1 MTPGPWTIAE
11 DGTIE
16 ARDRGLVG
24 QLKYASPEDR
34 AAIEQ
39 TPRVRALLEDLLQ
52 AVETGT
58 VTPVLIRAC
67 RDAL

>member
-1 MTPGPWTIAE
+1 MTPGPWTIAY

-16 ARDRGLVG
+16 SRDRGLVG
-24 QLKYASPEDR
+24 QLRYASPEDR

>member
-1 MTPGPWTIAE
+1 MTPGPWTIAD

-16 ARDRGLVG
+16 VVG
-24 QLKYASPEDR
+24 QLKYASPEYR
-34 AAIEQ
+34 AVIQNA
-39 TPRVRALLEDLLQ
+39 PRVRALLEDLLQ
-52 AVETGT
+52 AVEAGM

>member
-1 MTPGPWTIAE
+1 MTPGSWTIAD

-16 ARDRGLVG
+16 ARHRGLVG

-34 AAIEQ
+34 AVIQNA
-39 TPRVRALLEDLLQ
+39 PRVRALLEDLLQ
-52 AVETGT
+52 AVEAGT

>member
-1 MTPGPWTIAE
+1 VTPKTTQRVA
-11 DGTIE
+11 
-16 ARDRGLVG
+16 ALRQRRASQGLVR
-24 QLKYASPEDR
+24 LELYVHPEDR

-52 AVETGT
+52 AVEAGT

>member
-1 MTPGPWTIAE
+1 MSATQTDTRQLVEGA
-11 DGTIE
+11 
-16 ARDRGLVG
+16 AR
-24 QLKYASPEDR
+24 QDR

-52 AVETGT
+52 AVEAGT

-67 RDAL
+67 RDVL